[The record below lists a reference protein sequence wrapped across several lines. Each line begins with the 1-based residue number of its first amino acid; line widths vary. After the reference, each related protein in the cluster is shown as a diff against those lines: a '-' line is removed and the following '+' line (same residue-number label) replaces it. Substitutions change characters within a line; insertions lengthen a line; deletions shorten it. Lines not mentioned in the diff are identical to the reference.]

1 MVLFSG
7 GIFKTRSAFND
18 IPPATE
24 ALYDLPSRKAMTSG
38 TLTEVPD
45 KSVFIE
51 YLIKR
56 LENNDNKYS
65 TSQEIFASMR
75 TAVINNSPTE
85 QVPQFGEI
93 RETGDEGGDFIFVR
107 R

>member
-1 MVLFSG
+1 
-7 GIFKTRSAFND
+7 
-18 IPPATE
+18 
-24 ALYDLPSRKAMTSG
+24 MTSG

-56 LENNDNKYS
+56 LEDNDSKYS
-65 TSQEIFASMR
+65 TSQEMFVSMR
-75 TAVINNSPTE
+75 TAVINNSPTG

-107 R
+107 RWAKTPQAAAFVFLKLCFFMALRLE